1 MSTRTLA
8 WLVLFAL
15 VGGLGLRLHAH
26 LQSADADTLTR
37 QQAAFQY
44 LRRLI
49 HDNYVKDVE
58 DKKLFYGAMGGMAST
73 LDRHSQFLP
82 PEDYE
87 QLRTTTTGQFQGV
100 GIEFNPDESLGLVV
114 LTPLEGTPAHRGG
127 VFPGDKVLKI
137 DGVATGGMSREEAAR
152 RIKGPVGSTVL
163 LTLLHEGETQ
173 PVEVVLARAVNEIKS
188 LQAAE
193 LLGAPLLPENA
204 PKIGYIQIAHFQ
216 QKTGAD
222 LDAALTRLE
231 GQGMQALVLDLRQN
245 PGGLLEAAEQ
255 VADLFLKD
263 GVIVTVITRA
273 AATEKTKGSIAYAEE
288 KGTHPEYPLAILVD
302 SHSASASEVVAGALK
317 DRGRAVLVGD
327 KTYGKFSVQ
336 DVFRVPLG
344 NWGESALK
352 LTIARYKTPSSPCID
367 GQGIVPDYP
376 LPFTPDQQRGLQ
388 LSRVRRH
395 IKDNDPRNGNG
406 GAASVTKP
414 PKPAETFDDLQLKK
428 AIEVLLARVK

>member
-15 VGGLGLRLHAH
+15 LAGLGLRLHAH

-44 LRRLI
+44 LRHLI
-49 HDNYVKDVE
+49 HDNYVKEVE
-58 DKKLFYGAMGGMAST
+58 DKKLFYGAMNGMAST

-82 PEDYE
+82 PEDFE

-114 LTPLEGTPAHRGG
+114 LTPLEGTPAYKGG
-127 VFPGDKVLKI
+127 VFPNDKVLKI
-137 DGVATGGMSREEAAR
+137 DGAATETMSREEASR
-152 RIKGPVGSTVL
+152 RIKGPVGSTVR
-163 LTLLHEGETQ
+163 LTLLHENESA
-173 PVEVVLARAVNEIKS
+173 PVEVTLARAVNEIKS
-188 LQAAE
+188 LQVAE
-193 LLGAPLLPENA
+193 LLGPPLLPEGS
-204 PKIGYIQIAHFQ
+204 PKIGYVQIAHFQ
-216 QKTGAD
+216 SKTGSD

-231 GQGMQALVLDLRQN
+231 SEGMKALILDLRQN

-273 AATEKTKGSIAYAEE
+273 AATEKTKGNVAYAEDQ
-288 KGTHPEYPLAILVD
+288 GTHPDYPIAILVD
-302 SHSASASEVVAGALK
+302 GHSASASEVVSGALK

-367 GQGIVPDYP
+367 GQGLEPDYP
-376 LPFTPDQQRGLQ
+376 VPFTPDQQRGLQ
-388 LSRVRRH
+388 LSRIARH

-406 GAASVTKP
+406 GTKS
-414 PKPAETFDDLQLKK
+414 PKSAKTFEFNDMQLKK
-428 AIEVLLARVK
+428 AIEVMLARVK